1 MCGFCKVKIE
11 ACLPVSEIPKS
22 PVPRPQPTSLSD
34 LFWSMTWLALQGFGG
49 VLAVVQRVLVDEKRW
64 LTNEE
69 FIEDWAVAQILP
81 GPNVVNLALMIGDR
95 YFGLRGGLAALAGIL
110 TFPLL
115 VVLVVAALFASVADM
130 PMAQGAL
137 KGMGA
142 VSAGLIAAVGL
153 RLISALKA
161 NVMSAGVCI
170 ALAAMTFIAI
180 AMLKIP
186 LIWVLL
192 GLGSTAS
199 YWAYRQ
205 LGVLEQRA
213 MQSRGNKP

>member
-1 MCGFCKVKIE
+1 MS
-11 ACLPVSEIPKS
+11 AVSEMSNS
-22 PVPRPQPTSLSD
+22 PNSPNSLIQPRPQPTSLSD

-49 VLAVVQRVLVDEKRW
+49 VLAVVQRILVDEKRW

-69 FIEDWAVAQILP
+69 FIEDWAVAQVLP

-110 TFPLL
+110 AFPLL
-115 VVLVVAALFASVADM
+115 VVLIIAALFASVADL

-153 RLISALKA
+153 KLISALKT
-161 NVMSAGVCI
+161 NVMSVGVCI
-170 ALAAMTFIAI
+170 ALAAITFVAIAI
-180 AMLKIP
+180 LRIP
-186 LIWVLL
+186 LASVLL
-192 GLGSTAS
+192 GLGTFATA
-199 YWAYRQ
+199 WAYRQ
-205 LGVLEQRA
+205 IGVIELAAAKADGGR
-213 MQSRGNKP
+213 P

>member
-1 MCGFCKVKIE
+1 M
-11 ACLPVSEIPKS
+11 LPVSNSQVRPKPHS
-22 PVPRPQPTSLSD
+22 PSD

-49 VLAVVQRVLVDEKRW
+49 VLAVVQRVLVDEKGW

-69 FIEDWAVAQILP
+69 FVEDWAVAQVLP

-95 YFGLRGGLAALAGIL
+95 YYGLRGGLAALAGIL

-115 VVLVVAALFASVADM
+115 VVLVIAALFASVADM

-180 AMLKIP
+180 AILRIP
-186 LIWVLL
+186 LVWVLL
-192 GLGSTAS
+192 GLGSVAS
-199 YWAYRQ
+199 FWAYRQ
-205 LGVLEQRA
+205 LGALEQVA
-213 MQSRGNKP
+213 QKSKGNQP

>member
-1 MCGFCKVKIE
+1 MF
-11 ACLPVSEIPKS
+11 PVSELPS
-22 PVPRPQPTSLSD
+22 PPAPRPRPHSHSD

-49 VLAVVQRVLVDEKRW
+49 VLAVVQRVLVDEKGW
-64 LTNEE
+64 LTDEE
-69 FIEDWAVAQILP
+69 FVEDWAVAQVLP

-115 VVLVVAALFASVADM
+115 LVLVIAALFASVADL

-153 RLISALKA
+153 RLITALKV

-170 ALAAMTFIAI
+170 ALAAITFVAI
-180 AMLKIP
+180 AVLRIP
-186 LIWVLL
+186 LVWVLL
-192 GLGSTAS
+192 GLGSVATF
-199 YWAYRQ
+199 WAYRQ
-205 LGVLEQRA
+205 LGALDQAKRN
-213 MQSRGNKP
+213 QL

>member
-1 MCGFCKVKIE
+1 MSAVT
-11 ACLPVSEIPKS
+11 EIPKS
-22 PVPRPQPTSLSD
+22 PISRPQPTSLSD

-49 VLAVVQRVLVDEKRW
+49 VLAVVQRILVDQKRW

-115 VVLVVAALFASVADM
+115 VVLLIATLFASVADAGI
-130 PMAQGAL
+130 AQGAL

-153 RLISALKA
+153 RLVSALKV
-161 NVMSAGVCI
+161 NVMSASVCI

-180 AMLKIP
+180 AILRIP
-186 LIWVLL
+186 LAWVLL
-192 GLGSTAS
+192 GLGTLATA
-199 YWAYRQ
+199 WAYRQ
-205 LGVLEQRA
+205 IGVIEMA
-213 MQSRGNKP
+213 TAKSVGGKP

>member
-1 MCGFCKVKIE
+1 
-11 ACLPVSEIPKS
+11 
-22 PVPRPQPTSLSD
+22 
-34 LFWSMTWLALQGFGG
+34 MTWLALQGFGG
-49 VLAVVQRVLVDEKRW
+49 VLAVVQRILVDEKRW

-69 FIEDWAVAQILP
+69 FIEDWAVAQVLP

-115 VVLVVAALFASVADM
+115 LVLVIAALFASVADL

-153 RLISALKA
+153 KLISALKT

-170 ALAAMTFIAI
+170 ALAAITFVAIAI
-180 AMLKIP
+180 FRIP
-186 LIWVLL
+186 LVWVLL
-192 GLGSTAS
+192 GLGTLATA
-199 YWAYRQ
+199 WAYRQ
-205 LGVLEQRA
+205 IGIIEFA
-213 MQSRGNKP
+213 AAKAEGGKP

>member
-1 MCGFCKVKIE
+1 M
-11 ACLPVSEIPKS
+11 LTVSEITNS

-49 VLAVVQRVLVDEKRW
+49 VLAVVQRVLVDEKGW

-95 YFGLRGGLAALAGIL
+95 YFGLRGGLTALAGML

-115 VVLVVAALFASVADM
+115 VVLVIAALFASVADM

-153 RLISALKA
+153 RLTTALKA
-161 NVMSAGVCI
+161 NVMSAGVCT
-170 ALAAMTFIAI
+170 ALAAITFIAI
-180 AMLKIP
+180 AILRIP
-186 LIWVLL
+186 LVWVLL
-192 GLGSTAS
+192 GLGSLATL
-199 YWAYRQ
+199 WAYRQ
-205 LGVLEQRA
+205 LGQVAMISKEQR
-213 MQSRGNKP
+213 P

>member
-1 MCGFCKVKIE
+1 
-11 ACLPVSEIPKS
+11 
-22 PVPRPQPTSLSD
+22 
-34 LFWSMTWLALQGFGG
+34 MTWLALQGFGG
-49 VLAVVQRVLVDEKRW
+49 VLAVVQRVLVDEKGW

-110 TFPLL
+110 TFPLF
-115 VVLVVAALFASVADM
+115 VVLIIAALFASVADM

-153 RLISALKA
+153 RLITALKT

-170 ALAAMTFIAI
+170 SLAAITFIAI
-180 AMLKIP
+180 AVLRMP
-186 LIWVLL
+186 LVWVLL
-192 GLGSTAS
+192 GLGGVATL
-199 YWAYRQ
+199 WAYRQ
-205 LGVLEQRA
+205 LGQVAQINKEQR
-213 MQSRGNKP
+213 P

>member
-1 MCGFCKVKIE
+1 
-11 ACLPVSEIPKS
+11 
-22 PVPRPQPTSLSD
+22 
-34 LFWSMTWLALQGFGG
+34 MTWLALQGFGG

-115 VVLVVAALFASVADM
+115 VVLVIAALFASVADM

-153 RLISALKA
+153 RLVTALKA
-161 NVMSAGVCI
+161 NVMSASVCT
-170 ALAAMTFIAI
+170 ALAAMTFIAVAI
-180 AMLKIP
+180 LRIP
-186 LIWVLL
+186 LAWVLL
-192 GLGSTAS
+192 GLGTMATL
-199 YWAYRQ
+199 WAYRQ
-205 LGVLEQRA
+205 LGFVEQA
-213 MQSRGNKP
+213 HGSIKGDKP

>member
-1 MCGFCKVKIE
+1 M
-11 ACLPVSEIPKS
+11 SRPKPHS
-22 PVPRPQPTSLSD
+22 PSD

-49 VLAVVQRVLVDEKRW
+49 VLAVVQRVLVDEKGW

-95 YFGLRGGLAALAGIL
+95 YFGLRGGLAALAGML
-110 TFPLL
+110 TFPLR
-115 VVLVVAALFASVADM
+115 VVLVIAALFASVADAAI
-130 PMAQGAL
+130 AQGAL

-153 RLISALKA
+153 RLITALKA

-170 ALAAMTFIAI
+170 SLSAITFIAI
-180 AMLKIP
+180 AILRIP
-186 LIWVLL
+186 LVWVLL
-192 GLGSTAS
+192 GLGSVAM

-205 LGVLEQRA
+205 LGAIEQA
-213 MQSRGNKP
+213 VGMHKGNQP

>member
-1 MCGFCKVKIE
+1 
-11 ACLPVSEIPKS
+11 
-22 PVPRPQPTSLSD
+22 
-34 LFWSMTWLALQGFGG
+34 MTWLALQGFGG
-49 VLAVVQRVLVDEKRW
+49 VLAVVQRVLVDEKGW

-69 FIEDWAVAQILP
+69 FIEEWAVAQILP

-95 YFGLRGGLAALAGIL
+95 YFGLRGGLAALAGML

-115 VVLVVAALFASVADM
+115 VVLVIAALFASVADM

-153 RLISALKA
+153 RLVTALKS
-161 NVMSAGVCI
+161 NVMSVGVCI

-180 AMLKIP
+180 AILRIP
-186 LIWVLL
+186 LVWVLL
-192 GLGSTAS
+192 GLGSVAT

-205 LGVLEQRA
+205 LGVIEQA
-213 MQSRGNKP
+213 VGMHKGNQP

>member
-1 MCGFCKVKIE
+1 MQLAQESSIR
-11 ACLPVSEIPKS
+11 
-22 PVPRPQPTSLSD
+22 PRPSSPSD

-49 VLAVVQRVLVDEKRW
+49 VLAVVQRVLVDEKGW

-69 FIEDWAVAQILP
+69 FIEDWAVAQVLP

-115 VVLVVAALFASVADM
+115 LVLIIAALFASVADL

-153 RLISALKA
+153 RLITALKS

-170 ALAAMTFIAI
+170 ALAAITFIAI
-180 AMLKIP
+180 AVLRIP
-186 LIWVLL
+186 LVWVLV
-192 GLGSTAS
+192 GLGSVATF
-199 YWAYRQ
+199 WAYRQ
-205 LGVLEQRA
+205 LGAIEQA
-213 MQSRGNKP
+213 AKGKPL

>member
-1 MCGFCKVKIE
+1 
-11 ACLPVSEIPKS
+11 
-22 PVPRPQPTSLSD
+22 
-34 LFWSMTWLALQGFGG
+34 MTWLALQGFGG

-110 TFPLL
+110 SFPLL
-115 VVLVVAALFASVADM
+115 VVLVIAALFSSVADL
-130 PMAQGAL
+130 PVAQGAL

-153 RLISALKA
+153 RLISALKT
-161 NVMSAGVCI
+161 NVMSASVCI
-170 ALAAMTFIAI
+170 ALAAMTFIAVCV
-180 AMLKIP
+180 LRIP
-186 LIWVLL
+186 LAWVLL
-192 GLGSTAS
+192 GLGAVATL
-199 YWAYRQ
+199 WAYRQ
-205 LGVLEQRA
+205 LGAIEKANEDRKEGGI
-213 MQSRGNKP
+213 S

>member
-1 MCGFCKVKIE
+1 
-11 ACLPVSEIPKS
+11 
-22 PVPRPQPTSLSD
+22 
-34 LFWSMTWLALQGFGG
+34 MTWLALQGFGG
-49 VLAVVQRVLVDEKRW
+49 VLAVVQRVLVDEKGW

-115 VVLVVAALFASVADM
+115 VVLVIAALFASVADM

-153 RLISALKA
+153 RLVTALKA

-170 ALAAMTFIAI
+170 ALATMTFIAI
-180 AMLKIP
+180 AILRIP
-186 LIWVLL
+186 LAWVLL
-192 GLGSTAS
+192 GLGALATL
-199 YWAYRQ
+199 WAYRQ
-205 LGVLEQRA
+205 IGAIEQ
-213 MQSRGNKP
+213 SNKGGKS

>member
-1 MCGFCKVKIE
+1 M
-11 ACLPVSEIPKS
+11 APVSNSQVRPKPHS
-22 PVPRPQPTSLSD
+22 PSD

-49 VLAVVQRVLVDEKRW
+49 VLAVVQRVLVDEKGW

-69 FIEDWAVAQILP
+69 FVEDWAVAQVLP

-115 VVLVVAALFASVADM
+115 VVLVIAALFASVADL

-153 RLISALKA
+153 RLITALKV
-161 NVMSAGVCI
+161 NVMSASVCI
-170 ALAAMTFIAI
+170 ALAAITFIAI
-180 AMLKIP
+180 AVLRIP
-186 LIWVLL
+186 LVWVLL
-192 GLGSTAS
+192 GLGSVATF
-199 YWAYRQ
+199 WAYRQ
-205 LGVLEQRA
+205 MGQVAQISKEQR
-213 MQSRGNKP
+213 P

>member
-1 MCGFCKVKIE
+1 MPV
-11 ACLPVSEIPKS
+11 VSETSSQTTNLPAI
-22 PVPRPQPTSLSD
+22 RPQPVSCAD

-115 VVLVVAALFASVADM
+115 VVLVIAALFASVADM

-153 RLISALKA
+153 RLVTALKA
-161 NVMSAGVCI
+161 NVMSASVCT
-170 ALAAMTFIAI
+170 ALAAMTFIAVAI
-180 AMLKIP
+180 LRIP
-186 LIWVLL
+186 LAWVLL
-192 GLGSTAS
+192 GLGTMATL
-199 YWAYRQ
+199 WAYRQ
-205 LGVLEQRA
+205 LGFVEQA
-213 MQSRGNKP
+213 HGSIKGDKP

>member
-1 MCGFCKVKIE
+1 
-11 ACLPVSEIPKS
+11 
-22 PVPRPQPTSLSD
+22 
-34 LFWSMTWLALQGFGG
+34 MTWLALQGFGG
-49 VLAVVQRVLVDEKRW
+49 VLAVVQRVLVDEKGW

-69 FIEDWAVAQILP
+69 FVEDWAVAQVLP

-115 VVLVVAALFASVADM
+115 LVLVIAALFASVADL

-153 RLISALKA
+153 RLITALKA

-180 AMLKIP
+180 AILRIP
-186 LIWVLL
+186 LAWVLI
-192 GLGSTAS
+192 GLGSAATF
-199 YWAYRQ
+199 WAYRQ
-205 LGVLEQRA
+205 LGTIEQA
-213 MQSRGNKP
+213 AKGKPL

>member
-1 MCGFCKVKIE
+1 M
-11 ACLPVSEIPKS
+11 
-22 PVPRPQPTSLSD
+22 
-34 LFWSMTWLALQGFGG
+34 
-49 VLAVVQRVLVDEKRW
+49 VQRVLVDEKGW

-95 YFGLRGGLAALAGIL
+95 YYGLRGGMAALAGIL

-115 VVLVVAALFASVADM
+115 VVLVIAALFASVADM

-153 RLISALKA
+153 RLTTALKA
-161 NVMSAGVCI
+161 NVMSAGVCT
-170 ALAAMTFIAI
+170 ALAAITFIAI
-180 AMLKIP
+180 AILRIP
-186 LIWVLL
+186 LVWVLL
-192 GLGSTAS
+192 GLGSLATL
-199 YWAYRQ
+199 WAYRQ
-205 LGVLEQRA
+205 LGQVAMISKEQR
-213 MQSRGNKP
+213 P

>member
-1 MCGFCKVKIE
+1 M
-11 ACLPVSEIPKS
+11 LSDPEIPLS
-22 PVPRPQPTSLSD
+22 PTSRPHPSSLSD
-34 LFWSMTWLALQGFGG
+34 LFWSFTWLALQGFGG
-49 VLAVVQRVLVDEKRW
+49 VLAVVQRVLVDEKHW

-95 YFGLRGGLAALAGIL
+95 YFGFRGGLAALAGIL

-115 VVLVVAALFASVADM
+115 LVLVIAALFASVADL

-153 RLISALKA
+153 RLTSALKA
-161 NVMSAGVCI
+161 NVISAGVCI
-170 ALAAMTFIAI
+170 ALAAITFIAI
-180 AMLKIP
+180 AILKFP
-186 LIWVLL
+186 LVWVLL
-192 GLGSTAS
+192 GLGSVAT
-199 YWAYRQ
+199 YWAFRQ
-205 LGVLEQRA
+205 LGIFEQTTK
-213 MQSRGNKP
+213 GKPL

>member
-1 MCGFCKVKIE
+1 
-11 ACLPVSEIPKS
+11 
-22 PVPRPQPTSLSD
+22 
-34 LFWSMTWLALQGFGG
+34 MTWLALQGFGG
-49 VLAVVQRVLVDEKRW
+49 VLAVVQRILVDEKRW

-69 FIEDWAVAQILP
+69 FIEDWAVAQVLP

-115 VVLVVAALFASVADM
+115 VVLVIAALFASVADM

-153 RLISALKA
+153 RLVSALKA
-161 NVMSAGVCI
+161 NVMSVGVCI
-170 ALAAMTFIAI
+170 SLAAITFVAIAI
-180 AMLKIP
+180 FRIP
-186 LIWVLL
+186 LVWVLL
-192 GLGSTAS
+192 GLGTLATA
-199 YWAYRQ
+199 WAYRQ
-205 LGVLEQRA
+205 IGVIELAAAKAE
-213 MQSRGNKP
+213 GVKP